1 VNDIVATL
9 PTWDE
14 HIEMSKLGYVRTT
27 MASDLFDCN
36 LEVCLLQQP
45 LPLPLPLPLL
55 SRFFVSCRIG
65 FAFWEAT
72 APADWSPGLIISALY
87 EHLGRIDDALEW
99 STKKVDAGTDI
110 FVGGSQSPLVGLRC
124 LCIKGRCLAAKDQ
137 MAEAEEA
144 LRSAAKQYGDLGWY
158 LSEGQS
164 NPSLRSDNFA
174 GVNAVNTA
182 LTR

>member
-1 VNDIVATL
+1 
-9 PTWDE
+9 
-14 HIEMSKLGYVRTT
+14 M
-27 MASDLFDCN
+27 
-36 LEVCLLQQP
+36 
-45 LPLPLPLPLL
+45 
-55 SRFFVSCRIG
+55 
-65 FAFWEAT
+65 
-72 APADWSPGLIISALY
+72 
-87 EHLGRIDDALEW
+87 EW
-99 STKKVDAGTDI
+99 ATKKIDAGTDI
-110 FVGGSQSPLVGLRC
+110 WSGGCQSPVAVPRV
-124 LCIKGRCLAAKDQ
+124 LCVKGRCLAVKGQ